1 MTRNTCL
8 PKGTKTKPIALLI
21 AAMFWGTMS
30 FAQSLNFNYT
40 DGTNASYN
48 LENIRKITFDADVMN
63 LHMLDGSVYAWNVST
78 IGYYQ
83 YDETSLNLQEW
94 LNNANTW
101 DVTIF
106 PNPTSYTLTVRFN
119 LPQSDEVLIELYE
132 MQGKLILSKNIGKK
146 ETGEHQE
153 LLDLSNVPL
162 GTYVCRLSGQKNSI
176 TKQLIIH

>member
-1 MTRNTCL
+1 MTKNKSKL
-8 PKGTKTKPIALLI
+8 IALLG
-21 AAMFWGTMS
+21 ASLLMGTMS
-30 FAQSLNFNYT
+30 FAQSLHFNYT

-48 LENIRKITFDADVMN
+48 LGDVRKITFDADVMN
-63 LHMLDGSVYAWNVST
+63 LYMLDGSIYAWNVST

-83 YDETSLNLQEW
+83 YDEASLNVQEW
-94 LNNANTW
+94 LNNANAW

-106 PNPTSYTLTVRFN
+106 PNPTSSLLTVCFN
-119 LPQSDEVLIELYE
+119 LPKADEVSIELYE